1 MIIYNSDYSNW
12 KLGEI
17 LVDMKFVTEEQ
28 IMDALHISKKTHQ
41 KIGNILV
48 SQGIITLEQ
57 LKIVLKAQMGF
68 DAVTEEQISAIS
80 PAVISLLPEDF
91 IRLYQVFPI
100 SLKDGNLVLGMVNPA
115 DKVAI
120 DNVIAYSGLNPVVHI
135 LTQYEYQGLLKK
147 YFNKNL
153 K

>member
-28 IMDALHISKKTHQ
+28 IMNALHISKKTHQ

-48 SQGIITLEQ
+48 SQGVITLEQ

-68 DAVTEEQISAIS
+68 DAVTEEQISAIN
-80 PAVISLLPEDF
+80 PDVISLLPEDF
-91 IRLYQVFPI
+91 ICKYQVFPI
-100 SLKDGNLVLGMVNPA
+100 SMADGNLVLGMVNPS
-115 DKVAI
+115 DKTALDSV
-120 DNVIAYSGLNPVVHI
+120 SKFCGLNPVIHI

-147 YFNKNL
+147 YF
-153 K
+153 